1 MNQAAFSSLLS
12 IMIVLFLLM
21 ATGFWARKTG
31 IIDDVAS
38 KRLSKLIINIGQ
50 PMLIISSL
58 IKIEYNAEN
67 TKAGIIMACLGIA
80 VNTVVSVIAFFATK
94 GIKNLDEHKITEYS
108 IVFAN
113 VGFIGFPI
121 FRSVF
126 GDIGEFWGSFYV
138 IGFHLFMWTWGLMIL
153 ARERDDIKL
162 TPRKILINYGTIPCF
177 IGLVIYFSKAFIETP
192 GFLISYTGFLSNLCT
207 PVSVLIIGAL
217 LATRSLRQVFCN
229 KNVYLTCAFR
239 LFIIPIFI
247 CVTTKL
253 IGLPDY
259 IVLFSTAASALPSAS
274 SVTMFAELY
283 DISPGYA
290 AQGVGVTSVISVAS
304 LPVIMYIANYIVG
317 L

>member
-38 KRLSKLIINIGQ
+38 KRFSKLIINIGQ
-50 PMLIISSL
+50 PMLIINAL

-67 TKAGIIMACLGIA
+67 TKAGLIMAVIGIILH
-80 VNTVVSVIAFFATK
+80 TVMSVIAFFATK
-94 GIKNLDEHKITEYS
+94 GIRNIDEHKITEYS
-108 IVFAN
+108 IIFAN

-121 FRSVF
+121 FRSIF

-138 IGFHLFMWTWGLMIL
+138 IGFHIFMWTWGMAIL

-162 TPRKILINYGTIPCF
+162 TPRKIIINYGTVPCL
-177 IGLVIYFSKAFIETP
+177 IGLSVYFLKSVVDIP
-192 GFLISYTGFLSNLCT
+192 QFLISYTGFLANLCT

-217 LATRSLRQVFCN
+217 IATRSLKQIFCN

-239 LFIIPIFI
+239 LFIIPIFV
-247 CVTTKL
+247 CVATKL

-290 AQGVGVTSVISVAS
+290 SQGVGVTSVISVAS
-304 LPVIMYIANYIVG
+304 LPIIMYIANYIVG